1 MLLLY
6 EVARTAGEEEETASA
21 SGLSCSDLLSG
32 GGGDFNVPE
41 VSNGSYLRSLLQDAG
56 N

>member
-6 EVARTAGEEEETASA
+6 EVARTAGEEETASV